1 MSLSR
6 IALPAATLG
15 LALLLGACSSTPP
28 SAAEQARIDQRCQT
42 EKCYCND
49 DSVSQMSQEHV
60 KPVQRQADGRAFCPA
75 GQRLVIS
82 GSQAQNGDGS
92 NFLVRGTTR

>member
-1 MSLSR
+1 MTR
-6 IALPAATLG
+6 IALPAAALG
-15 LALLLGACSSTPP
+15 LALLLGACSTTPP
-28 SAAEQARIDQRCQT
+28 TAAQQTAIDQRCQS

-60 KPVQRQADGRAFCPA
+60 KPVQRQANGTAFCPA
-75 GQRLVIS
+75 GQRLVVS
-82 GSQAQNGDGS
+82 GNQGAAGDGS